1 MVGIAGNYKDNGI
14 DGSSGTNRIHGIMA
28 WKVLENDI
36 NHIKRS
42 DETNG
47 IGDADRF
54 NGAV

>member
-1 MVGIAGNYKDNGI
+1 
-14 DGSSGTNRIHGIMA
+14 MA

-36 NHIKRS
+36 NHIDRS